1 MTPASEMMAKSSS
14 PRRSRRGVR
23 ARAIGGETR
32 GARGSGLGA
41 RARLARAPI
50 PRFPDSEPLLCYGV
64 MPRSPD
70 RVIIRNARQ
79 HNLKGITVELP
90 RCALSVVTGPSGSG
104 KSSLAFDTL
113 YAEGQRRYIESL
125 STYAKQFLERMPKP
139 LVDAIEG
146 ISPAVAIEQKNPTT
160 SSRSTV
166 GTATE
171 IYDFLRLLWA
181 RTGTQHC
188 VKCESVVKVDTVQEV
203 VDELI
208 ADERPNQ
215 STIRNPQS
223 AIAVT
228 FPLPAS
234 AHRPDVEVAAQL
246 RAAGFVRAQLD
257 GVLARLD
264 PPDAEQRVREAQ
276 EVLVVVDRLPA
287 SDATRGRLADAV
299 ATAFNEGEGVAVALD
314 NGDRRRFSAHP
325 TCSNCGTAAPAL
337 TPILFSFNNPRGAC
351 PGCNGFGAVLEYDES
366 LIVPQPRKS
375 LAQGALD
382 PWTKPRYEG
391 RRRILRETARAKG
404 IPLDAP
410 WEDLTSKARHFLLN
424 GASGRFLGMLPFLQ
438 RLEAK
443 RYKQYIRVFLRQ
455 YQLAKLCPACGGAR
469 LKPETLAVRVGGR
482 TIADVAALSAGALRD
497 WIGALELTP
506 FQRSVAVHILAELAA
521 RVSFVN
527 DVGLGYL
534 TLDRL
539 TRTLSGGEAQRIALS
554 NALGSHLVDT
564 LYVLDEPTIGLHPAD
579 TGRLLG
585 LLRRLADGGNTV
597 VVVEHDPAAM
607 RAADWMV
614 ELGPASGEAGGE
626 LVYQG
631 PAAAV
636 RAAGTLTGQ
645 YLSGEKCIGVPSARR
660 PARRWLEVKGARLHN
675 LRDVDTRLPLGTLTA
690 VTGGTGAGKST
701 LAHDVLFRQLESRL
715 TGTHGAK
722 QHLGEPVGEVRALDG
737 WQAISDVVLVDQ
749 GPIGRTPRSNP
760 ITYIKAF
767 DELRALFA
775 AEPLARAR
783 AYTPST
789 FSFNVAGGRCD
800 ACEGAGH
807 VLVEMVF
814 LANVF
819 VPCEVC
825 AGKRFKKEVLEVK
838 LGGSSIHDVLEWT
851 VDQALRRFHRQPR
864 LARALWH
871 LQQVGLGYLRLGQP
885 ATTLSGGEAQRLKIA
900 RELALAGG
908 KTRAGRKLYIL
919 DEPTTGLHLDD
930 VRTLCRVLD
939 RLVDAGHT
947 VLVIEHHLD
956 VVKRADWVIE
966 MGPGAGDAGGRVVA
980 QGTPEDIA
988 RSADSPTGRYLR
1000 DVA

>member
-1 MTPASEMMAKSSS
+1 
-14 PRRSRRGVR
+14 
-23 ARAIGGETR
+23 
-32 GARGSGLGA
+32 
-41 RARLARAPI
+41 
-50 PRFPDSEPLLCYGV
+50 
-64 MPRSPD
+64 MPSSPD

-90 RCALSVVTGPSGSG
+90 RRALTVVTGPSGSG
-104 KSSLAFDTL
+104 KSTLAFDTL

-139 LVDAIEG
+139 LVDTIEG

-181 RTGTQHC
+181 RIGTPYC
-188 VKCESVVKVDTVQEV
+188 VKCGQEVKVDTVQEV
-203 VDELI
+203 VDALNAERGTRSAEQKDNGRADLI
-208 ADERPNQ
+208 
-215 STIRNPQS
+215 
-223 AIAVT
+223 IA
-228 FPLPAS
+228 FPLPPS

-257 GVLARLD
+257 GAVVRLD
-264 PPDAEQRVREAQ
+264 QPDAEQAVRQAA
-276 EVLVVVDRLPA
+276 EVLVVVDRLAA
-287 SDATRGRLADAV
+287 SEPNRGRLTDAI
-299 ATAFNEGEGVAVALD
+299 ATAFNEGEGVAVALE

-325 TCSNCGTAAPAL
+325 TCSRCGAAAPAL

-366 LIVPQPRKS
+366 LIVPDAGQS
-375 LAQGALD
+375 LARGALD

-391 RRRILRETARAKG
+391 RRRILREAARAKG
-404 IPLDAP
+404 IPLDAA
-410 WEDLTSKARHFLLN
+410 WRDLSGDARHFLLN
-424 GASGRFLGMLPFLQ
+424 GARGRFLGMFPFLE

-455 YQLAKLCPACGGAR
+455 YQLAKTCPACGGAR
-469 LKPETLAVRVGGR
+469 LKPEALAVRVGGKN
-482 TIADVAALSAGALRD
+482 VAEVSALTAGALRD
-497 WIGALELTP
+497 WIAGLTLTD
-506 FQRSVAVHILAELAA
+506 FQHAVAVHILAELGA

-554 NALGSHLVDT
+554 NALGAHLVDT

-585 LLRRLADGGNTV
+585 LLRRLADAGNTV

-614 ELGPASGEAGGE
+614 ELGPGSGDAGGG

-631 PAAAV
+631 PAAGV
-636 RAAGTLTGQ
+636 RDAGTLTGQ
-645 YLSGEKCIGVPSARR
+645 YLSGEKRIGVPSARR
-660 PARRWLEVKGARLHN
+660 AARGGRWLGVKGARQHN
-675 LRDVDTRLPLGTLTA
+675 LRDVDAQIPLGTLTA
-690 VTGGTGAGKST
+690 VTGVSGSGKST
-701 LAHDVLFRQLESRL
+701 LVHDVLFRQLAARL
-715 TGTHGAK
+715 TGGHGAK
-722 QHLGEPVGEVRALDG
+722 QHLGEPVGAVRALEG
-737 WQAISDVVLVDQ
+737 WEAISDVVLVDQ
-749 GPIGRTPRSNP
+749 APIGRTPRSNP

-783 AYTPST
+783 GFTAST
-789 FSFNVAGGRCD
+789 FSFNVAGGRCE

-807 VLVEMVF
+807 VLIEMVF

-825 AGKRFKKEVLEVK
+825 GGKRFKKEVLEVK
-838 LGGSSIHDVLEWT
+838 LGGSSIHQVLEWT
-851 VDQALRRFHRQPR
+851 VDQALARLHRQPR

-900 RELALAGG
+900 RELALASG
-908 KTRAGRKLYIL
+908 KARRGRKLYIL

-980 QGTPEDIA
+980 QGPPEEIA
-988 RSADSPTGRYLR
+988 RVAESPTGRYLR
-1000 DVA
+1000 DLA

>member
-1 MTPASEMMAKSSS
+1 MPSS
-14 PRRSRRGVR
+14 P
-23 ARAIGGETR
+23 E
-32 GARGSGLGA
+32 
-41 RARLARAPI
+41 
-50 PRFPDSEPLLCYGV
+50 
-64 MPRSPD
+64 

-90 RCALSVVTGPSGSG
+90 RRALTVVTGPSGSG
-104 KSSLAFDTL
+104 KSTLAFDTL

-181 RTGTQHC
+181 RIGTPYC
-188 VKCESVVKVDTVQEV
+188 VKCGEEVKVDTVQEV

-208 ADERPNQ
+208 ADCGLRIAELTNGPPDQQ
-215 STIRNPQS
+215 SAIRNPQS
-223 AIAVT
+223 AIVVT
-228 FPLPAS
+228 FPLPPS
-234 AHRPDVEVAAQL
+234 AHRPDIDVAAQL

-257 GVLARLD
+257 GAMVRLD
-264 PPDAEQRVREAQ
+264 QADAEERVRQAED
-276 EVLVVVDRLPA
+276 VLVVVDRLPA
-287 SDATRGRLADAV
+287 SEPNRGRLSDAV
-299 ATAFNEGEGVAVALD
+299 ATAFGEGEGVAVALE

-325 TCSNCGTAAPAL
+325 TCSRCGTAAPAL
-337 TPILFSFNNPRGAC
+337 TPSLFSFNNPRGAC
-351 PGCNGFGAVLEYDES
+351 PGRNGFGAVLEYDES
-366 LIVPQPRKS
+366 LIVPDPRRS
-375 LAQGALD
+375 LAGGALD

-391 RRRILRETARAKG
+391 RRRILREAARTKR
-404 IPLDAP
+404 IPLDGP
-410 WEDLTSKARHFLLN
+410 WRDLSAEARRFLLH
-424 GASGRFLGMLPFLQ
+424 GASGRFLGMFPFLE

-455 YQLAKLCPACGGAR
+455 YQLAKTCPACGGAR
-469 LKPETLAVRVGGR
+469 LKPEALAVRVGGK
-482 TIADVAALSAGALRD
+482 TIAEVSGLTAGAIRD
-497 WIGALELTP
+497 WIAGLALAP
-506 FQRSVAVHILAELAA
+506 FQQAVAVHILAELAA

-539 TRTLSGGEAQRIALS
+539 PRTLSGGEAQRIALS

-564 LYVLDEPTIGLHPAD
+564 LYVLDEPSIGLHPSD
-579 TGRLLG
+579 IDRLLG

-597 VVVEHDPAAM
+597 AVVEHDPAAI
-607 RAADWMV
+607 RAADWMI
-614 ELGPASGEAGGE
+614 ELGPGSGEAGGA

-631 PAAAV
+631 PAAGV
-636 RAAGTLTGQ
+636 RDAGTLTGQ
-645 YLSGEKCIGVPSARR
+645 YLAGEKRIGVPSARR
-660 PARRWLEVKGARLHN
+660 PACRWLEVKGARLHN
-675 LRDVDTRLPLGTLTA
+675 LSGVDARIPLGTLTA
-690 VTGGTGAGKST
+690 VTGVSGSGKST
-701 LAHDVLFRQLESRL
+701 LVHDVLFRQLEARL
-715 TGTHGAK
+715 RGEHTAK
-722 QHLGEPVGEVRALDG
+722 QHLGEPVGVVKDLKGWEALE
-737 WQAISDVVLVDQ
+737 DVVCIDQ
-749 GPIGRTPRSNP
+749 KPIGRTPRSNP

-789 FSFNVAGGRCD
+789 FSFNVAGGRCE

-819 VPCEVC
+819 VPCEMC
-825 AGKRFKKEVLEVK
+825 EGKRFKKEVLEVK
-838 LGGSSIHDVLEWT
+838 LQGSGIHEVLEWT
-851 VDQALRRFHRQPR
+851 VDQALQRFHRQPR

-900 RELALAGG
+900 RELALAGATKRG
-908 KTRAGRKLYIL
+908 AGGRKLYIL

-956 VVKRADWVIE
+956 LVKRADWIIDL
-966 MGPGAGDAGGRVVA
+966 GPGAGDAGGRVVA
-980 QGTPEDIA
+980 QGPPEDIA

-1000 DVA
+1000 DLA

>member
-1 MTPASEMMAKSSS
+1 
-14 PRRSRRGVR
+14 
-23 ARAIGGETR
+23 
-32 GARGSGLGA
+32 
-41 RARLARAPI
+41 
-50 PRFPDSEPLLCYGV
+50 
-64 MPRSPD
+64 MPSAPD
-70 RVIIRNARQ
+70 RVVIRNARQ

-90 RCALSVVTGPSGSG
+90 RRALTVITGPSGSG

-139 LVDAIEG
+139 LVDGIEG

-181 RTGTQHC
+181 RVGIPHC
-188 VKCESVVKVDTVQEV
+188 VNCGQVVKVDTVQEV
-203 VDELI
+203 VDELMVEVGTRKSELEGSATSSAFRVPRSALVI
-208 ADERPNQ
+208 A
-215 STIRNPQS
+215 
-223 AIAVT
+223 

-234 AHRPDVEVAAQL
+234 AHRPDVELAAQL

-257 GVLARLD
+257 GTVTRLD
-264 PPDAEQRVREAQ
+264 EPDAERRVRAAE

-287 SDATRGRLADAV
+287 SEENRGRLADAV
-299 ATAFNEGEGVAVALD
+299 ATAFNEGEGVALALH
-314 NGDRRRFSAHP
+314 NGDRRRFSEHP
-325 TCSNCGTAAPAL
+325 TCSNCGTPAPPLA
-337 TPILFSFNNPRGAC
+337 PILFSFNNPRGAC

-366 LIVPQPRKS
+366 LIVPDTRKS

-391 RRRILRETARAKG
+391 RRRILRETARARG
-404 IPLDAP
+404 IPFDAA
-410 WEDLTSKARHFLLN
+410 WHDLPERDRHFFLH
-424 GASGRFLGMLPFLQ
+424 GASGRFLGMFPFLT

-455 YQLAKLCPACGGAR
+455 YQLAKTCPACGGAR
-469 LKPETLAVRVGGR
+469 LKPEALAVRVAGKS
-482 TIADVAALSAGALRD
+482 IAAVAALTAAALRD
-497 WIGALELTP
+497 WVAQLELPSSAQTI
-506 FQRSVAVHILAELAA
+506 AVHILAELSA
-521 RVSFVN
+521 RLSFVN

-564 LYVLDEPTIGLHPAD
+564 LYVLDEPSIGLHPSD
-579 TGRLLG
+579 IDRLLG
-585 LLRRLADGGNTV
+585 LLRRLADAGNTV
-597 VVVEHDPAAM
+597 TVVEHDPAAM
-607 RAADWMV
+607 RAADWMI
-614 ELGPASGEAGGE
+614 ELGPGSGEAGGQV
-626 LVYQG
+626 VYQG
-631 PAAAV
+631 AAAAV

-645 YLSGEKCIGVPSARR
+645 YLSGEKRIGVPSARR
-660 PARRWLEVKGARLHN
+660 PARRWLALSGARLHN
-675 LRDVDTRLPLGTLTA
+675 LQGVDVRIPLGTLTV
-690 VTGGTGAGKST
+690 VTGVSGSGKST
-701 LAHDVLFRQLESRL
+701 LVHDVLYRQLEARL
-715 TGTHGAK
+715 TGAHTAK
-722 QHLGEPVGEVRALDG
+722 QHLGEPVGEVRAVEG
-737 WQAISDVVLVDQ
+737 WEAIGDVVLVDQ
-749 GPIGRTPRSNP
+749 APIGRTPRSNP
-760 ITYIKAF
+760 VTYIKAF
-767 DELRALFA
+767 DELRGLFA

-783 AYTPST
+783 GYTPST
-789 FSFNVAGGRCD
+789 FSFNVAGGRCE

-825 AGKRFKKEVLEVK
+825 AGKRFKRDVLEVK
-838 LGGSSIHDVLEWT
+838 VQGSTIHDVLEWT
-851 VDQALRRFHRQPR
+851 VDQALQRLHRQPR

-900 RELALAGG
+900 RELALAGAAKRG
-908 KTRAGRKLYIL
+908 RRKLYIL

-956 VVKRADWVIE
+956 VVKRADWIVDL
-966 MGPGAGDAGGRVVA
+966 GPGAGEAGGRVVA
-980 QGTPEDIA
+980 QGTPEDVA
-988 RSADSPTGRYLR
+988 RVAASATGRYLR
-1000 DVA
+1000 DLA

>member
-1 MTPASEMMAKSSS
+1 
-14 PRRSRRGVR
+14 V
-23 ARAIGGETR
+23 
-32 GARGSGLGA
+32 L
-41 RARLARAPI
+41 
-50 PRFPDSEPLLCYGV
+50 
-64 MPRSPD
+64 
-70 RVIIRNARQ
+70 IRNARQ
-79 HNLKGITVELP
+79 HNLKGITVALP
-90 RCALSVVTGPSGSG
+90 RGALSVVTGPSGSG
-104 KSSLAFDTL
+104 KSTLAFDTL

-139 LVDAIEG
+139 LVDGIEG

-181 RTGTQHC
+181 RVGIQHC
-188 VKCESVVKVDTVQEV
+188 VECGHVVKADTVQEV
-203 VDELI
+203 VDELVG
-208 ADERPNQ
+208 AGSGGQ
-215 STIRNPQS
+215 SQPVL
-223 AIAVT
+223 VT

-246 RAAGFVRAQLD
+246 RAAGFVRAQID
-257 GVLARLD
+257 GTLIRLD
-264 PPDAEQRVREAQ
+264 PPDAEQRVRQAE

-287 SDATRGRLADAV
+287 LEGNRGRLADAI
-299 ATAFNEGEGVAVALD
+299 ATAFNEGEGVAVALE

-325 TCSNCGTAAPAL
+325 TCSNCGTPAPGL
-337 TPILFSFNNPRGAC
+337 TPILFSFNHPRGAC

-366 LIVPQPRKS
+366 LIVPDSRKS

-404 IPLDAP
+404 IPLDLR
-410 WEDLTSKARHFLLN
+410 WRDLSDKARHFLLN
-424 GASGRFLGMLPFLQ
+424 GASGRFLGLLPFLQ

-455 YQLAKLCPACGGAR
+455 YQLAKTCPACGGAR
-469 LKPETLAVRVGGR
+469 LKPEALAVRVGGR
-482 TIADVAALSAGALRD
+482 TIADVAALTAGAVSD
-497 WIGALELTP
+497 WIAHLELTP
-506 FQRSVAVHILAELAA
+506 FRRAVAVHILDELAA

-554 NALGSHLVDT
+554 NALGAHLVDT

-607 RAADWMV
+607 QAADWMV
-614 ELGPASGEAGGE
+614 ELGPGSGEAGGT

-631 PAAAV
+631 PAAGV

-645 YLSGEKCIGVPSARR
+645 YLAGEKCIGVPSARR
-660 PARRWLEVKGARLHN
+660 PARRWLGVTGARLHN
-675 LRDVDTRLPLGTLTA
+675 LKGVDARIPLGTLTA
-690 VTGGTGAGKST
+690 VTGVSGSGKST
-701 LAHDVLFRQLESRL
+701 LVHDVLFRQLESRL
-715 TGTHGAK
+715 QGGHTAK

-737 WQAISDVVLVDQ
+737 WEAIADVVLVDQ
-749 GPIGRTPRSNP
+749 TPIGRTPRSNP
-760 ITYIKAF
+760 VTYIKAF

-783 AYTPST
+783 GFTPST
-789 FSFNVAGGRCD
+789 FSFNVAGGRCE

-819 VPCEVC
+819 VPCDIC
-825 AGKRFKKEVLEVK
+825 AGRRFKREVLEVK
-838 LGGSSIHDVLEWT
+838 LGGSSIHDVLQWT
-851 VDQALRRFHRQPR
+851 VDHALQRFHRQPR

-908 KTRAGRKLYIL
+908 RGRTGRKLYIL

-956 VVKRADWVIE
+956 VIKRADWVIE
-966 MGPGAGDAGGRVVA
+966 MGPGAGDAGGCVVA
-980 QGTPEDIA
+980 QGTPEDVA
-988 RSADSPTGRYLR
+988 RVAESTTGRYLQ
-1000 DVA
+1000 DLLS